1 MWLAEG
7 ARVAKG
13 CGLVIAWL
21 FGFVV
26 VLLLFQIFAP
36 SVLDTFFENLG
47 VSW

>member
-1 MWLAEG
+1 M
-7 ARVAKG
+7 AKG
-13 CGLVIAWL
+13 CSLVIAWL

-36 SVLDTFFENLG
+36 SVLDIFLENLG